1 MKHLHIS
8 LFSVPFSVNQIS
20 TLADFEDC
28 ERLQE
33 LYLRKNNIP
42 DLSELAYIQ
51 VNKHAE
57 INKKTSQCEDYI
69 WNDIGIWM
77 SANLSR
83 LVTTALQNINGL
95 RSCRLSEQCVFGLWG
110 DCLLPDEFWFMLTF
124 CPCYRTCQICGIC
137 GWRKILVWSELV
149 QSKNRFEVKKILIN
163 KFTSSS
169 YRMAVL
175 RALPN
180 LTKLDNVD
188 VTPEEVNEALRAA
201 VRREEPVYQ
210 EPYQEPPVPQQP
222 QQRQQQAPPQQEYR
236 QSSPIRE
243 VSLV

>member
-1 MKHLHIS
+1 M
-8 LFSVPFSVNQIS
+8 
-20 TLADFEDC
+20 
-28 ERLQE
+28 
-33 LYLRKNNIP
+33 
-42 DLSELAYIQ
+42 
-51 VNKHAE
+51 
-57 INKKTSQCEDYI
+57 
-69 WNDIGIWM
+69 
-77 SANLSR
+77 
-83 LVTTALQNINGL
+83 
-95 RSCRLSEQCVFGLWG
+95 
-110 DCLLPDEFWFMLTF
+110 
-124 CPCYRTCQICGIC
+124 
-137 GWRKILVWSELV
+137 WSELV